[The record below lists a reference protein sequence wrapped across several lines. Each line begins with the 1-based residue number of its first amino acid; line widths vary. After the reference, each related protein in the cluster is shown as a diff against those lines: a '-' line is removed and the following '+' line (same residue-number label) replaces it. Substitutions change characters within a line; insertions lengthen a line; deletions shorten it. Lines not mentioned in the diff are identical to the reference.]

1 MKSKYELG
9 VEHFSTKR
17 AIEEKVRGIL
27 NSGVV
32 SDRDCVFLMDL
43 FQNHDEW
50 RDKVGVGVAEIRVGD
65 AESVNPGGWGPSS
78 CFWLVRVDGSRVQI
92 SYRHCLGNLGRRG
105 WGNILSTYR
114 TAARSAIDQQ
124 VKEFK
129 RSSFGEGGV
138 VVCPDTKQKVDWS
151 DSEVDHVYPMTF
163 DQLLFDFTRKM
174 EVKSLRDI
182 EIVNYKFKDSGL
194 ERHWQEYHA
203 RNADLEV
210 VSKVTNRSRRSVTVD
225 WSSLCF

>member
-1 MKSKYELG
+1 MAVLFWLGWGSLVLCWGGRESTVLEQEGSIVKSKYELG

-50 RDKVGVGVAEIRVGD
+50 KDKVGVGVAEIRVGD

-129 RSSFGEGGV
+129 RLLVWRRRCCGV
-138 VVCPDTKQKVDWS
+138 PRH
-151 DSEVDHVYPMTF
+151 EA
-163 DQLLFDFTRKM
+163 
-174 EVKSLRDI
+174 E
-182 EIVNYKFKDSGL
+182 SGL
-194 ERHWQEYHA
+194 ERQ
-203 RNADLEV
+203 
-210 VSKVTNRSRRSVTVD
+210 
-225 WSSLCF
+225 